1 MSMSRRGF
9 LALAASAA
17 AGLAACAKPGE
28 SNKPEDNKVDL
39 NEFKDLELDDSKWMY
54 DDANDCYYQLGLPY
68 CTKPAAG
75 NYEALA
81 IFVPGKYFKGEKNGS
96 TWSCKVNPKGKVGS
110 FTASTAPVVMPV
122 NSARLSSEGCP
133 TAYSYDG
140 LRTYLA
146 RGLVYVYAGF
156 RGRSGGYVSDSEEQ
170 YSGGA
175 PWPVVDLKAAVR
187 FLRYNR
193 DYLPIN
199 PKRIF
204 VFGLGAGGGV
214 AACMGAL
221 GDSGVFSPYLSKIGA
236 ATHDADGHSISD
248 AVYGSASWCPE
259 TSFDAADSGYEWM
272 MGQFATDDTRKEGS
286 WKKLLSDDLAGAYGK
301 YVNKLGLTNDDGDA
315 LKLESVQDG
324 SYLAGTYYDHLQK
337 VIEGSAE
344 KFFSTTSF
352 PYTFTPG
359 RLVDTVFPGD
369 PNLDTDSA
377 VAIDTV
383 TGEAVDTTAA
393 AGAAAGGAGTSSS
406 ATTGATTGEKD
417 DSSSSDASSSAS
429 SDASGSASDSTS
441 ATSTGTTSGTGT
453 TSATGTT
460 AAGVSVVQSTVYD
473 TAESYVSAL
482 NKDERWITY
491 SPSAGGVSITSLWD
505 FVTHCRSNVRGVCAF
520 DALDRSTIVNQLF
533 GVDDDSSL
541 HFDETLADLLKD
553 NASRYAE
560 RSGFDDDLV
569 DDWEKDVAKLDS
581 LNTDMESRVDAMNP
595 LYGLCGHYAG
605 FGSCEVA
612 PYWRVNTGLFQ
623 TATSLTTDVNLVLA
637 LNAYDGVKSVEFNPV
652 WGRGFEL
659 AEVSGDAQTNF
670 AEWVVSCCK

>member
-9 LALAASAA
+9 LTLAAASA

-39 NEFKDLELDDSKWMY
+39 GEFKDLELDDSKWMY

-96 TWSCKVNPKGKVGS
+96 TWSCKVNAKGKVGS

-140 LRTYLA
+140 LRTYLS

-193 DYLPIN
+193 SHLPIN
-199 PKRIF
+199 PKRVF

-236 ATHDADGHSISD
+236 ATHDSDGHSISD

-272 MGQFATDDTRKEGS
+272 MGQFATDDTRKDGS
-286 WKKLLSDDLAGAYGK
+286 WKKLLSDDLAGAFGK
-301 YVNKLGLTNDDGDA
+301 YVNKLGLTNTNGDA

-324 SYLAGTYYDHLQK
+324 SYLAGTYYDHLLKQ
-337 VIEGSAE
+337 IEASAE

-352 PYTFTPG
+352 PYTLTPG
-359 RLVDTVFPGD
+359 RVVDTVFPGD

-377 VAIDTV
+377 VEIDTV
-383 TGEAVDTTAA
+383 TGEAVDASAAAATGAPATGAPAGEKDGAAGSGSSSDGASSAA
-393 AGAAAGGAGTSSS
+393 AGADGGSGDAG
-406 ATTGATTGEKD
+406 
-417 DSSSSDASSSAS
+417 
-429 SDASGSASDSTS
+429 
-441 ATSTGTTSGTGT
+441 
-453 TSATGTT
+453 SATG
-460 AAGVSVVQSTVYD
+460 AATGAATSASGVSVVQSTVYD
-473 TAESYVSAL
+473 SAESYVSAL
-482 NKDERWITY
+482 NNGERWITY

-541 HFDETLADLLKD
+541 HFDQTTADLLKD

-560 RSGFDDDLV
+560 RSGFDDDLP
-569 DDWEKDVAKLDS
+569 DDWQKDVAKLDS
-581 LNTDMESRVDAMNP
+581 LKTDMASRVDAMNP

-637 LNAYDGVKSVEFNPV
+637 LAAYDGVEDVQFNPV

-659 AEVSGDAQTNF
+659 AESSGDAQANF
-670 AEWVVSCCK
+670 AKWVVSCCG